1 MYGLS
6 LVANPQKWET
16 VKAGVQF
23 KTGVLNAPL
32 TVQLRNKQRIELPAG
47 SGVRFYK
54 GTFGPGELEGLT
66 TPKKLSSGHYR
77 WFVEATPPSGQAWF
91 VYEKHQGLP
100 GSYATTW
107 NPKGGLGW
115 KRFGI
120 AWEGPDTS
128 KRIGGYPDAFLKSKP
143 SPEVSSDTKIGKD
156 PLLQEGPGA
165 AVKSFSD
172 SYGDLEKIIGK
183 DGQSEDPLAEGTGS
197 GKGGGSPGG
206 IIPGVQIPGL
216 RLGKTNI
223 FIPWLVVAGAGV
235 GLALSAPLG
244 LALIGAGL
252 IQDARS

>member
-6 LVANPQKWET
+6 LVANPAKWEE
-16 VKAGVQF
+16 VSAGVSFKAGVLRFPIQV
-23 KTGVLNAPL
+23 VLA
-32 TVQLRNKQRIELPAG
+32 NKKLITLPAG

-54 GTFGPGELEGLT
+54 GTFGKGPLEGLA
-66 TPKKLSSGHYR
+66 TPKKLSSGASR
-77 WFVEATPPSGQAWF
+77 WFVEATPSSGQAWF
-91 VYEKHQGLP
+91 VYEGGQGLP

-107 NPKGGLGW
+107 NPKGGPGW
-115 KRFGI
+115 KRFGQ
-120 AWEGPDTS
+120 ALASP
-128 KRIGGYPDAFLKSKP
+128 KAKMIGGYPDVFVKSKP

-206 IIPGVQIPGL
+206 IIPGAQIPGL

>member
-6 LVANPQKWET
+6 LVANPEEWET
-16 VKAGVQF
+16 IKTGVSY

-32 TVQLRNKQRIELPAG
+32 TVQLHNKQRIELPAG

-54 GTFGPGELEGLT
+54 GRFEEGHVRGLS
-66 TPKKLSSGHYR
+66 PKKLSSGLSR
-77 WFVEATPPSGQAWF
+77 WFVEATPPSGQAWYL
-91 VYEKHQGLP
+91 YEKGQGLP
-100 GSYATTW
+100 DSYSTTW
-107 NPKGGLGW
+107 NPKGGPGW
-115 KRFGI
+115 KRIGI

-128 KRIGGYPDAFLKSKP
+128 KRIGGYPDVFVKSKP
-143 SPEVSSDTKIGKD
+143 SPEVSSDTKVGKD

-165 AVKSFSD
+165 AVKLFSD